1 MRVILIFLLSLGLQL
16 NAGEFVQGK
25 VIRVVDNNGEQLS
38 GAKIELLGT
47 GKVFYT
53 NSKGECFVPLAQLQM
68 AKSVKIE
75 CISYKPIQLK
85 SLEIKT
91 DIILEFR

>member
-1 MRVILIFLLSLGLQL
+1 M
-16 NAGEFVQGK
+16 NAGELVQGK
-25 VIRVVDNNGEQLS
+25 VIRVIDKNGEQLS

-53 NSKGECFVPLAQLQM
+53 NSRGECFVPTFQLQM
-68 AKSVKIE
+68 AKLVKIE
-75 CISYKPIQLK
+75 CISYKPIQVK

>member
-1 MRVILIFLLSLGLQL
+1 M

-25 VIRVVDNNGEQLS
+25 VIRVVDKNGEQLS

-53 NSKGECFVPLAQLQM
+53 NSKGECFVPLAQLQLSK
-68 AKSVKIE
+68 AIKIE

-85 SLEIKT
+85 SLEIK
-91 DIILEFR
+91 DNIILEFR